1 MMKHRYISRVT
12 LTKHGMRTIAATALV
27 AAATMGA
34 YAQNEGWKQVV
45 DYKNHTVTITLGE
58 EFAQQDITEKLV
70 NKTYKKI
77 KKSLPRQYNKHK
89 LIVMANGMPIEDYIP
104 GRKSDNEYDSYW
116 DGIDYKGKPWV
127 SNISKP
133 NNISLGLSNRHIALW
148 ASHGRY
154 YDQKKGLWKWQRPN
168 LFCTTEDLFT
178 QTIVVP
184 YLIPMLENA
193 GATVFTPRE
202 RDWQTKEIIVDNDKG
217 VSGEGSWYG
226 EHTEKEPWTDTGER
240 GFGFRN
246 GILRDG
252 ENPFTM
258 GTARMIRTTK
268 KEDKAIA
275 IWQPNFK
282 EEGRYAVYVSYQT
295 MPKSVDDAHYIVRH
309 KGQETHFI
317 VNQKMGGG
325 TWVYLGTFDFDKGE
339 NPFNCVALTNQSK
352 RKGVVTADAVRFGGG
367 MGNIERGGDI
377 SHMPRCLEAARYYAQ
392 WAGAPYSIY
401 GNKTGTDD
409 YAEDINTRSLMTNW
423 LAGGS
428 PYVPTKEGK
437 NVPIELS
444 LAVHSDA
451 GYERDGKSLVGSL
464 AICTTSFNDGRLNSG
479 ISRFASQDFIEA
491 LRSNVTRDL
500 SKKYKR
506 WNWRYLWD
514 RNYSETR
521 LPEVPSA
528 IIETLS
534 HQNFPDMKLGQDP
547 NFKFTMARSIYKTIL
562 RYVSQMHRRPCIV
575 QPLQPHL
582 FKATLTGDNKVKLS
596 WKAQDDELEPTAVP
610 TSYNIYVAAGSGG
623 FDNGTNV
630 RGTSYTMELE
640 PGVMYR
646 FKVTAVNRGGESFP
660 TSTLSAYYQ
669 PGATKTA
676 MVINGFSRLSAPA
689 VRDNIHE
696 QGFDIEEDAGVSYGL
711 TAGWSGKQQCFNK
724 STMGSTEPNGLGYSG
739 NEMAGNFVMGNTFD
753 YVYTHADA
761 IAATKKYNVV
771 SCTSETVESGIV
783 DLINYDVV
791 DLALGL
797 QKYDENST
805 VFYKSIPSMLRNKLS
820 AYVLGHGKLIA
831 SGAYIGSDLQHD
843 DERVWLESTLK
854 VAYGG
859 AIHTD
864 TISGIKGMGTEFD
877 FYRQLNPTHYAAT
890 KCDVLMPV
898 STAFCPLQYANG
910 MSAGVAYKGND
921 NATFTM
927 AFPFECIIDRNK
939 RLSIM
944 NGILKFLE

>member
-1 MMKHRYISRVT
+1 
-12 LTKHGMRTIAATALV
+12 MRTIAATALV

-45 DYKNHTVTITLGE
+45 DNKNHTVTITLGE

-428 PYVPTKEGK
+428 PYVPAKEGK
-437 NVPIELS
+437 KVPIELS

-464 AICTTSFNDGRLNSG
+464 AICTTNFNDGRLNSG

-724 STMGSTEPNGLGYSG
+724 STMGCTEPNGLGYSG

-797 QKYDENST
+797 QKYDANST

>member
-1 MMKHRYISRVT
+1 
-12 LTKHGMRTIAATALV
+12 MRTIAATALV

-45 DYKNHTVTITLGE
+45 DNKNHTVTITLGE

-154 YDQKKGLWKWQRPN
+154 YDQKKGFWKWQRPN

-437 NVPIELS
+437 KVPIELS

-660 TSTLSAYYQ
+660 TSTLSAYCQ

-910 MSAGVAYKGND
+910 MSAGVAYRGND

>member
-1 MMKHRYISRVT
+1 
-12 LTKHGMRTIAATALV
+12 MRTIAATALV

-45 DYKNHTVTITLGE
+45 DNKNHTVTITLGE

-154 YDQKKGLWKWQRPN
+154 YDQKKGFWKWQRPN

-217 VSGEGSWYG
+217 MSAEGSWYG

-428 PYVPTKEGK
+428 PYVPVKEGK

-739 NEMAGNFVMGNTFD
+739 NEMVGNFVMGNTFD

>member
-1 MMKHRYISRVT
+1 
-12 LTKHGMRTIAATALV
+12 MRTIAATALV

-45 DYKNHTVTITLGE
+45 DNKNHTVTITLGE

-133 NNISLGLSNRHIALW
+133 NKISLGLSNRHIALW

-154 YDQKKGLWKWQRPN
+154 YDQKKGFWKWQRPN

-739 NEMAGNFVMGNTFD
+739 NEMVGNFVMGNTFD

>member
-1 MMKHRYISRVT
+1 
-12 LTKHGMRTIAATALV
+12 MRTIAATALV

-45 DYKNHTVTITLGE
+45 DNKNHTVTITLGE

-89 LIVMANGMPIEDYIP
+89 LIVMVNGMPIEDYIP

-116 DGIDYKGKPWV
+116 DGINYKGKPWV

-154 YDQKKGLWKWQRPN
+154 YDQKKGFWKWQRPN

-437 NVPIELS
+437 KVPIELS

-610 TSYNIYVAAGSGG
+610 TSYNIYVAAGTGG

-820 AYVLGHGKLIA
+820 SYVLGHGKLIA

-910 MSAGVAYKGND
+910 MSAGVAYRGND

>member
-1 MMKHRYISRVT
+1 
-12 LTKHGMRTIAATALV
+12 MRTIAATALV

-34 YAQNEGWKQVV
+34 YAQDEGWKQVV
-45 DYKNHTVTITLGE
+45 DNKNHTVTITLGE

-154 YDQKKGLWKWQRPN
+154 YDQKKGFWKWQRPN

-437 NVPIELS
+437 KVPIELS

-610 TSYNIYVAAGSGG
+610 TSYNIYVAAGTGG
-623 FDNGTNV
+623 FDNGTNI

-761 IAATKKYNVV
+761 IAATKRYNVV

-797 QKYDENST
+797 QKYDANST

-910 MSAGVAYKGND
+910 MSAGVAYRGND

>member
-1 MMKHRYISRVT
+1 
-12 LTKHGMRTIAATALV
+12 MRTIAATALV

-45 DYKNHTVTITLGE
+45 DNKNHTVTITLGE

-437 NVPIELS
+437 KVPIELS

-797 QKYDENST
+797 QKYDANST

-939 RLSIM
+939 RRSIM

>member
-1 MMKHRYISRVT
+1 
-12 LTKHGMRTIAATALV
+12 MRTIAATALV

-45 DYKNHTVTITLGE
+45 DNKNHTVTITLGE

-154 YDQKKGLWKWQRPN
+154 YDQKKGFWKWQRPN

-217 VSGEGSWYG
+217 VSAEGSWYG

-275 IWQPNFK
+275 IWQPNFT

-437 NVPIELS
+437 KVPIELS

-582 FKATLTGDNKVKLS
+582 FKATLTGDNKVRLS

-610 TSYNIYVAAGSGG
+610 TSYNIYVAAGTGG

-761 IAATKKYNVV
+761 IAATKRYNVV

-797 QKYDENST
+797 QKYDANST

-910 MSAGVAYKGND
+910 MSAGVAYRGND

>member
-1 MMKHRYISRVT
+1 
-12 LTKHGMRTIAATALV
+12 MRTIAATALV

-45 DYKNHTVTITLGE
+45 DNKNHTVTITLGE

-154 YDQKKGLWKWQRPN
+154 YDQKKGFWKWQRPN

-437 NVPIELS
+437 KVPIELS

-859 AIHTD
+859 TIHTD
-864 TISGIKGMGTEFD
+864 TISGIKGMGTEFE

>member
-1 MMKHRYISRVT
+1 
-12 LTKHGMRTIAATALV
+12 MRTIAATALV

-45 DYKNHTVTITLGE
+45 DNKNHTVTITLGE

-116 DGIDYKGKPWV
+116 DGINYKGKPWV

-154 YDQKKGLWKWQRPN
+154 YDQKKGFWKWQRPN

-258 GTARMIRTTK
+258 GTTRMIRTTK

-437 NVPIELS
+437 KVPIELS

-610 TSYNIYVAAGSGG
+610 TSYNIYVAAGTGG

-724 STMGSTEPNGLGYSG
+724 STMGSTEPNGLGYSC

-797 QKYDENST
+797 QKYDANST

>member
-1 MMKHRYISRVT
+1 
-12 LTKHGMRTIAATALV
+12 MRTIAATALV

-45 DYKNHTVTITLGE
+45 DNKNHTVTITLGE

-437 NVPIELS
+437 KVPIELS

-724 STMGSTEPNGLGYSG
+724 STIGSTEPNGLGYSG

-797 QKYDENST
+797 QKYDANST

>member
-1 MMKHRYISRVT
+1 
-12 LTKHGMRTIAATALV
+12 MRTIAATALV

-34 YAQNEGWKQVV
+34 YAQNEEWKQVV
-45 DYKNHTVTITLGE
+45 DNKNHTVTITLGE

-154 YDQKKGLWKWQRPN
+154 YDQKKGFWKWQRPN

-339 NPFNCVALTNQSK
+339 NPFNSVALTNQSK

-428 PYVPTKEGK
+428 PYVPAKEGK
-437 NVPIELS
+437 KVPIELS

-464 AICTTSFNDGRLNSG
+464 AICTTNFNDGRLNSG

-582 FKATLTGDNKVKLS
+582 FKATLTGTNKVKLS

-610 TSYNIYVAAGSGG
+610 TSYNIYVAAGTGG

-630 RGTSYTMELE
+630 KGTSYTMELE

-797 QKYDENST
+797 QKYDANST

>member
-1 MMKHRYISRVT
+1 
-12 LTKHGMRTIAATALV
+12 MRTIAATALV

-45 DYKNHTVTITLGE
+45 DNKNHTVTITLGE

>member
-1 MMKHRYISRVT
+1 
-12 LTKHGMRTIAATALV
+12 MRTIAATALV

-45 DYKNHTVTITLGE
+45 DNKNHTVTITLGE

-437 NVPIELS
+437 KVPIELS

-610 TSYNIYVAAGSGG
+610 TSYNIYVAAGTGG

-724 STMGSTEPNGLGYSG
+724 STMGCTEPNGLGYSG

-797 QKYDENST
+797 QKYDANST

>member
-1 MMKHRYISRVT
+1 
-12 LTKHGMRTIAATALV
+12 MRTIAATALV

-45 DYKNHTVTITLGE
+45 DNKNHTVTITLGE

-295 MPKSVDDAHYIVRH
+295 MPKSVDDAHYVVRH

-428 PYVPTKEGK
+428 PYVPAKEGK
-437 NVPIELS
+437 KVPIELS

-783 DLINYDVV
+783 DLINYYVV

>member
-1 MMKHRYISRVT
+1 
-12 LTKHGMRTIAATALV
+12 MRTIAATALV

-45 DYKNHTVTITLGE
+45 DNKNHTVTITLGE

-437 NVPIELS
+437 KVPIELS

-921 NATFTM
+921 NTTFTM

>member
-1 MMKHRYISRVT
+1 
-12 LTKHGMRTIAATALV
+12 MRTIAATALV

-45 DYKNHTVTITLGE
+45 DNKNHTVTITLGE

-154 YDQKKGLWKWQRPN
+154 YDQKKGFWKWQRPN

-217 VSGEGSWYG
+217 VSAEGSWYG

-275 IWQPNFK
+275 IWQPNFT

-428 PYVPTKEGK
+428 PYVPAKEGK
-437 NVPIELS
+437 KVPIELS

-582 FKATLTGDNKVKLS
+582 FKATLTGDNKVRLS

-761 IAATKKYNVV
+761 IAATKRYNVV

-797 QKYDENST
+797 QKYDANST

-854 VAYGG
+854 VTYGG

-864 TISGIKGMGTEFD
+864 TIGGIKGMGTEFD

-910 MSAGVAYKGND
+910 MSAGVAYRGND

>member
-1 MMKHRYISRVT
+1 
-12 LTKHGMRTIAATALV
+12 MRTIAATALV

-45 DYKNHTVTITLGE
+45 DNKNHTVTITLGE

-154 YDQKKGLWKWQRPN
+154 YDQKKGFWKWQRPN

-437 NVPIELS
+437 KVPIELS

-797 QKYDENST
+797 QKYDANST

>member
-1 MMKHRYISRVT
+1 
-12 LTKHGMRTIAATALV
+12 MRTIAATALV
-27 AAATMGA
+27 AAATMSA

-45 DYKNHTVTITLGE
+45 DNKNHTVTITLGE

-154 YDQKKGLWKWQRPN
+154 YDQKKGFWKWQRPN

-217 VSGEGSWYG
+217 VSAEGSWYG

-646 FKVTAVNRGGESFP
+646 FRVTAVNRGGESFP

-761 IAATKKYNVV
+761 IAATKRYNVV

-910 MSAGVAYKGND
+910 MSAGVAYRGND

>member
-1 MMKHRYISRVT
+1 
-12 LTKHGMRTIAATALV
+12 MRTIAATALV

-45 DYKNHTVTITLGE
+45 DNKNHTVTITLGE

-154 YDQKKGLWKWQRPN
+154 YDQKKGFWKWQRPN

-864 TISGIKGMGTEFD
+864 TISGINGMGTEFD

-910 MSAGVAYKGND
+910 MSAGVAYRGND

>member
-1 MMKHRYISRVT
+1 
-12 LTKHGMRTIAATALV
+12 MRTIAATALV

-45 DYKNHTVTITLGE
+45 DNKNHTVTITLGE

-116 DGIDYKGKPWV
+116 DGINYKGKPWV

-154 YDQKKGLWKWQRPN
+154 YDQKKGFWKWQRPN

-437 NVPIELS
+437 KVPIELS

-610 TSYNIYVAAGSGG
+610 TSYNIYVAAGTGG

-640 PGVMYR
+640 PGVMFR

-820 AYVLGHGKLIA
+820 SYVLGHGKLIA

-910 MSAGVAYKGND
+910 MSAGVAYRGND

>member
-1 MMKHRYISRVT
+1 MKHRHISRVT

-45 DYKNHTVTITLGE
+45 DNKNHTVTITLGE

-154 YDQKKGLWKWQRPN
+154 YDQKKGFWKWQRPN

-217 VSGEGSWYG
+217 VSAEGSWYG

-275 IWQPNFK
+275 IWQPNFT

-582 FKATLTGDNKVKLS
+582 FKATLTGGNKVRLS
-596 WKAQDDELEPTAVP
+596 WNAQDDELEPTAVP

-761 IAATKKYNVV
+761 IAATKRYNVV
-771 SCTSETVESGIV
+771 SCTSETVESEIV

-864 TISGIKGMGTEFD
+864 TISGINGMGTEFD

-910 MSAGVAYKGND
+910 MSAGVAYRGND

>member
-1 MMKHRYISRVT
+1 
-12 LTKHGMRTIAATALV
+12 MRTIAATALV
-27 AAATMGA
+27 AAATMSA

-45 DYKNHTVTITLGE
+45 DNKNHTVTITLGE

-104 GRKSDNEYDSYW
+104 GRKSDNEYESYW

-154 YDQKKGLWKWQRPN
+154 YDQKKGFWKWQRPN

-178 QTIVVP
+178 HTIVVP

-217 VSGEGSWYG
+217 VSAEGSWYG

-428 PYVPTKEGK
+428 PYVPAKEGK
-437 NVPIELS
+437 KVPIELS

-582 FKATLTGDNKVKLS
+582 FKATLTGDNKVRLS

-630 RGTSYTMELE
+630 RGTSYTMVLE

-689 VRDNIHE
+689 VIDNIHE
-696 QGFDIEEDAGVSYGL
+696 QGFDIKEDAGVSYGL

-761 IAATKKYNVV
+761 IAATKRYNVV

-797 QKYDENST
+797 QKYDANST

-859 AIHTD
+859 AVHTD

-910 MSAGVAYKGND
+910 MSAGVAYRGND

>member
-1 MMKHRYISRVT
+1 
-12 LTKHGMRTIAATALV
+12 MRTIAATALV

-45 DYKNHTVTITLGE
+45 DNKNHTVTITLGE

-437 NVPIELS
+437 KVPIELS

>member
-1 MMKHRYISRVT
+1 MKHRHISRVT

-45 DYKNHTVTITLGE
+45 DNKNHTVTITLGE

-437 NVPIELS
+437 KVPIELS

-797 QKYDENST
+797 QKYDANST

>member
-1 MMKHRYISRVT
+1 
-12 LTKHGMRTIAATALV
+12 MRTIAATALV

-45 DYKNHTVTITLGE
+45 DNKNHTVTITLGE

-437 NVPIELS
+437 KVPIELS

-464 AICTTSFNDGRLNSG
+464 AICTTNFNDGRLNSG

-797 QKYDENST
+797 QKYDANST

-910 MSAGVAYKGND
+910 MSAGVAYRGND

>member
-1 MMKHRYISRVT
+1 
-12 LTKHGMRTIAATALV
+12 MRTIAATALV

-45 DYKNHTVTITLGE
+45 DNKNHTVTITLGE

-797 QKYDENST
+797 QKYDANST

-864 TISGIKGMGTEFD
+864 TISGIKGMGTEFE

>member
-1 MMKHRYISRVT
+1 
-12 LTKHGMRTIAATALV
+12 MRTIAATALV

-45 DYKNHTVTITLGE
+45 DNKNHTVTITLGE

-154 YDQKKGLWKWQRPN
+154 YDQKKGFWKWQRPN

-339 NPFNCVALTNQSK
+339 NPFNSVALTNQSK

-437 NVPIELS
+437 KVPIELS

-910 MSAGVAYKGND
+910 AQA
-921 NATFTM
+921 
-927 AFPFECIIDRNK
+927 
-939 RLSIM
+939 
-944 NGILKFLE
+944 

>member
-1 MMKHRYISRVT
+1 
-12 LTKHGMRTIAATALV
+12 MRTIAATALV

-45 DYKNHTVTITLGE
+45 DNKNHTVTITLGE

-428 PYVPTKEGK
+428 PYVPAKEGK
-437 NVPIELS
+437 KVPIELS

-610 TSYNIYVAAGSGG
+610 TSYNIYVAAGTGG

-640 PGVMYR
+640 PGVMYS

-797 QKYDENST
+797 QKYDANST

-910 MSAGVAYKGND
+910 MSAGVAYRGND

>member
-1 MMKHRYISRVT
+1 
-12 LTKHGMRTIAATALV
+12 MRTIAATALV

-34 YAQNEGWKQVV
+34 YAQNEGWKKVV
-45 DYKNHTVTITLGE
+45 DNKNHTVTITLGE

-154 YDQKKGLWKWQRPN
+154 YDQKKGFWKWQRPN

-610 TSYNIYVAAGSGG
+610 TSYNIYVAVGSGG

>member
-1 MMKHRYISRVT
+1 
-12 LTKHGMRTIAATALV
+12 MRTIAATALV

-45 DYKNHTVTITLGE
+45 DNKNHTVTITLGE

-154 YDQKKGLWKWQRPN
+154 YDQKKGFWKWQRPN

-295 MPKSVDDAHYIVRH
+295 MPKSVDDAHYVVRH

-437 NVPIELS
+437 KVPIELS

-797 QKYDENST
+797 QKYDANST

>member
-1 MMKHRYISRVT
+1 
-12 LTKHGMRTIAATALV
+12 MRTIAATALV

-45 DYKNHTVTITLGE
+45 DNKNHTVTITLGE

-437 NVPIELS
+437 KVPIELS

-797 QKYDENST
+797 QKYDANST

-859 AIHTD
+859 VIHTD

>member
-1 MMKHRYISRVT
+1 
-12 LTKHGMRTIAATALV
+12 MRTIAATALV

-45 DYKNHTVTITLGE
+45 DNKNHTVTITLGE

-339 NPFNCVALTNQSK
+339 NPFNSVALTNQSK

-437 NVPIELS
+437 KVPIELS

-797 QKYDENST
+797 QKYDANST

>member
-1 MMKHRYISRVT
+1 
-12 LTKHGMRTIAATALV
+12 MRTIAATALV

-45 DYKNHTVTITLGE
+45 DNKNHTVTITLGE

-154 YDQKKGLWKWQRPN
+154 YDQKKGFWKWQRPN

-339 NPFNCVALTNQSK
+339 NPFNSVALTNQSK

-428 PYVPTKEGK
+428 PYVPAKEGK
-437 NVPIELS
+437 KVPIELS

-464 AICTTSFNDGRLNSG
+464 AICTTNFNDGRLNSG

-582 FKATLTGDNKVKLS
+582 FKATLTGTNKVRLS

-610 TSYNIYVAAGSGG
+610 TSYNIYVAAGTGG

-797 QKYDENST
+797 QKYDANST

-910 MSAGVAYKGND
+910 MSAGVAYRGND

>member
-1 MMKHRYISRVT
+1 MKHRHISRVT

-45 DYKNHTVTITLGE
+45 DNKNHTVTITLGE

-154 YDQKKGLWKWQRPN
+154 YDQKKGFWKWQRPN

-217 VSGEGSWYG
+217 VSAEGSWYG

-437 NVPIELS
+437 KVPIELS
-444 LAVHSDA
+444 LAIHSDA

-575 QPLQPHL
+575 QPLQPNL
-582 FKATLTGDNKVKLS
+582 FKATLTGDNKVRLS

-761 IAATKKYNVV
+761 IAATKRYNVV

-797 QKYDENST
+797 QKYDANST

-859 AIHTD
+859 AVHTD

-910 MSAGVAYKGND
+910 MSAGVAYRGND

>member
-1 MMKHRYISRVT
+1 
-12 LTKHGMRTIAATALV
+12 MRTIAATALV

-45 DYKNHTVTITLGE
+45 DNKNHTVTITLGE

-154 YDQKKGLWKWQRPN
+154 YDQKKGFWKWQRPN

>member
-1 MMKHRYISRVT
+1 
-12 LTKHGMRTIAATALV
+12 MRTIAATALV

-45 DYKNHTVTITLGE
+45 DNKNHTVTITLGE

-437 NVPIELS
+437 KVPIELS

-797 QKYDENST
+797 QKYDANST

-864 TISGIKGMGTEFD
+864 TISGIKGMGTEFE

>member
-1 MMKHRYISRVT
+1 
-12 LTKHGMRTIAATALV
+12 MRTIAATALV

-45 DYKNHTVTITLGE
+45 DNKNHTVTITIGE

-154 YDQKKGLWKWQRPN
+154 YDQKKGFWKWQRPN

-437 NVPIELS
+437 KVPIELS

-797 QKYDENST
+797 QKYDANST

>member
-1 MMKHRYISRVT
+1 
-12 LTKHGMRTIAATALV
+12 MRTIAATALV

-45 DYKNHTVTITLGE
+45 DNKNHTVTITLGE

-154 YDQKKGLWKWQRPN
+154 YDQKKGFWKWQRPN

-258 GTARMIRTTK
+258 GTARMICTTK

-437 NVPIELS
+437 KVPIELS

-660 TSTLSAYYQ
+660 TSTLSAYCQ

-797 QKYDENST
+797 QKYDANST

-910 MSAGVAYKGND
+910 MSAGVAYRGND

>member
-1 MMKHRYISRVT
+1 
-12 LTKHGMRTIAATALV
+12 MRTIAATALV

-45 DYKNHTVTITLGE
+45 DNKNHTVTITLGE

-491 LRSNVTRDL
+491 LRSNVTRDF